1 MSETRKGEKKKPQGL
16 AIDLALHRRSLVIVP
31 SAGGVR
37 MDGPVFCFVF
47 ESRLEGK
54 VGGEKIEQEFADAV
68 ASWLSVPRSGKKVL
82 WFSLSFFLSFG
93 FFFFLCAG
101 VGYCCAR
108 VCVLEGRE

>member
-1 MSETRKGEKKKPQGL
+1 
-16 AIDLALHRRSLVIVP
+16 
-31 SAGGVR
+31 

-93 FFFFLCAG
+93 FFFFFVCWCWLLLCACVCFGGTG
-101 VGYCCAR
+101 VSLQACLFSSPIEFVIPR
-108 VCVLEGRE
+108 VHSP

>member
-1 MSETRKGEKKKPQGL
+1 
-16 AIDLALHRRSLVIVP
+16 
-31 SAGGVR
+31 

-93 FFFFLCAG
+93 FFFFCVLVLVTA
-101 VGYCCAR
+101 VR
-108 VCVLEGRE
+108 VCVFWRDGSELTSLPLFFPH